1 MSATPTLFQTP
12 VSGLIGNWATEDL
25 PTISL
30 NSPSFLTQWVG
41 NNLTNISNWYGG
53 PSSELNWKQQ
63 SFEQQSSM
71 WQSDSGE
78 TNTMDYWQNAYV
90 VRPNPD
96 GTMNASPKYTS
107 GLPDLT
113 LRKVDAMNSEDN
125 LGPGGEQQPEK
136 VTLDKDDSGSG
147 SGSTTNE
154 NVTIDLTTPDGRAP
168 YIQGALVVLGL
179 LILLRR

>member
-1 MSATPTLFQTP
+1 MSATPTIFQTP

-71 WQSDSGE
+71 
-78 TNTMDYWQNAYV
+78 
-90 VRPNPD
+90 
-96 GTMNASPKYTS
+96 
-107 GLPDLT
+107 
-113 LRKVDAMNSEDN
+113 
-125 LGPGGEQQPEK
+125 
-136 VTLDKDDSGSG
+136 
-147 SGSTTNE
+147 
-154 NVTIDLTTPDGRAP
+154 
-168 YIQGALVVLGL
+168 
-179 LILLRR
+179 